1 MFSLKEAI
9 SSTPQHPKSLRDN
22 KLEEAGGELRPSDN
36 EDMPDTPQTRR
47 FHLLD
52 GMALIAATAIGFAIA
67 RAYALEVLNNNL
79 GPYPVLPRALL
90 TIWAYI
96 LAALPIPVMWS
107 IAVFLLHLR
116 RPRPRLRLLAD
127 QPGFAACGAVA
138 LVAAIRL
145 IGFLMLLARTIGN
158 RYYTVSLDV
167 FDSFSV
173 TVSYPG
179 PVNSAT
185 IQNSAY
191 FAVSA
196 FSISAAVAAAWLLLA
211 VGGHWRSESHW
222 LDRLG
227 RVLGA
232 YWIGIIPF
240 SCWWDYHI
248 LY

>member
-1 MFSLKEAI
+1 MTDK
-9 SSTPQHPKSLRDN
+9 TQP
-22 KLEEAGGELRPSDN
+22 
-36 EDMPDTPQTRR
+36 RR
-47 FHLLD
+47 FHVLD
-52 GMALIAATAIGFAIA
+52 GMVLIAATAVGFAIA

-79 GPYPVLPRALL
+79 APYPVVPRILL
-90 TIWAYI
+90 TIWSFI
-96 LAALPIPVMWS
+96 LATLPVPVMWS

-127 QPGFAACGAVA
+127 RPGFVACGAVT
-138 LVAAIRL
+138 LVVAIRL
-145 IGFLMLLARTIGN
+145 IGFVTLLARTIGN

-167 FDSFSV
+167 FDAFSV

-179 PVNSAT
+179 PVNSA
-185 IQNSAY
+185 IVQNSAY
-191 FAVSA
+191 FTVSA
-196 FSISAAVAAAWLLLA
+196 FGISAAVAAAWLLLA
-211 VGGHWRSESHW
+211 VGGHWRSEDHW